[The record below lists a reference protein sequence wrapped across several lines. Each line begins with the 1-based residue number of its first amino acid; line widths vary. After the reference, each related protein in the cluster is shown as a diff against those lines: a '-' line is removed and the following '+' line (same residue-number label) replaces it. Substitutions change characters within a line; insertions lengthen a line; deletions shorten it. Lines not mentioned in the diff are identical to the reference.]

1 MSYIQDLPPYLSTIA
16 VSYAAYLIAT
26 ISPGPANLAIMSTSM
41 REGRTPGLM
50 MASGVIIGS
59 MTWGILAAFGLSTLL
74 SSFGWLMTA
83 FRIVGGIYLLWL
95 GYKSLK
101 SALGSQTPQAMKT
114 DKNRSNTQYLL
125 LGLGI
130 HLTNPKSIFAWLSII
145 TIGITPGAST
155 DLSFIIVGGCVFLG
169 IFVFGGYAL
178 AFSTQRMI
186 DLYRSFRRWIEGTA
200 ALIFGFAGFKLLT
213 LK

>member
-1 MSYIQDLPPYLSTIA
+1 MLYIQDLGPYLSTIA
-16 VSYAAYLIAT
+16 VSFAAYLVAT
-26 ISPGPANLAIMSTSM
+26 LSPGPANLAIMSTSM

-50 MASGVIIGS
+50 MAMGVIMGS
-59 MTWGILAAFGLSTLL
+59 MTWGLLAATGLSTLM

-83 FRIVGGIYLLWL
+83 FRIIGGLYLLWL

-101 SALGSQTPQAMKT
+101 SALGSQEPKAKRSS
-114 DKNRSNTQYLL
+114 KNRTRTQYFLI
-125 LGLGI
+125 GLGI

-145 TIGITPGAST
+145 TIGITPAAPTGIT
-155 DLSFIIVGGCVFLG
+155 YIIVGGCLFLG
-169 IFVFGGYAL
+169 ILVFGGYAL

>member
-1 MSYIQDLPPYLSTIA
+1 MLFIQDLGPYLSTIA
-16 VSYAAYLIAT
+16 VSFAAYLVAT
-26 ISPGPANLAIMSTSM
+26 LSPGPANLAIMSTSM

-50 MASGVIIGS
+50 MAMGVILGS
-59 MTWGILAAFGLSTLL
+59 MTWGILAATGLSTLL

-83 FRIVGGIYLLWL
+83 FRIIGGLYLLWL
-95 GYKSLK
+95 GYRSLR
-101 SALGSQTPQAMKT
+101 SALGSQESKT
-114 DKNRSNTQYLL
+114 QKPIKSRTRTQYFF

-145 TIGITPGAST
+145 TIGVTPGAPISIT
-155 DLSFIIVGGCVFLG
+155 YVIVGGCIFLG

-186 DLYRSFRRWIEGTA
+186 DLYRSFRRWIETTA